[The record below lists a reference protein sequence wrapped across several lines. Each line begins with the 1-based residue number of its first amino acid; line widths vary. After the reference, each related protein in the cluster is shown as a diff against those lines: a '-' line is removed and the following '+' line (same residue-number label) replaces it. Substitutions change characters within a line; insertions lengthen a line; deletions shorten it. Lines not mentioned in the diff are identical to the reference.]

1 MTPPQ
6 RMIQTFRVPVV
17 RATAAV
23 LLSFSGARA
32 TETDIIAQFCPG
44 VTLDGM
50 LDEYSCGRFLT
61 ITDESSPEGGVD
73 ITATVVWDEDNLYLP
88 FQMGDTY
95 LNAHAEKDDDTLAL
109 RDDCFQ
115 IFIDPDNSRDH
126 AMGSGDFRIIIT
138 VLDYVLDGSGW
149 DNWEWDGNVAHALF
163 RIATVNENEDVD
175 QGGSFVELAVP
186 WTSLGVTPS
195 EGMEMGMLFGFTDLD
210 AEGTPYR
217 GNHLS
222 LDDPNRP
229 DQWARVELRGG
240 DTGRRTHA
248 PRKRAHEGSNG
259 SSYSRAVTVINAKAV
274 RRSGCEL
281 FSISGASIPVGVR
294 LITPDQ
300 YHGPD
305 FRMLLLRKGNSGI
318 ATLPR

>member
-1 MTPPQ
+1 MIPLR

-17 RATAAV
+17 RVTAAV
-23 LLSFSGARA
+23 LLTSSGARA

-61 ITDESSPEGGVD
+61 IADESSPEGGVD
-73 ITATVVWDEDNLYLP
+73 IAVTVVWDADNLYIP

-95 LNAHAEKDDDTLAL
+95 LNAHADEDDDPSAVN
-109 RDDCFQ
+109 DDCFEV
-115 IFIDPDNSRDH
+115 FIDPDNSRDP

-138 VLDYVLDGSGW
+138 VLEYVLDGSGW

-195 EGMEMGMLFGFTDLD
+195 DGMEMGMLFGFTDLD

-229 DQWARVELRGG
+229 DQWARVELRSG
-240 DTGRRTHA
+240 DTGRRTHD
-248 PRKRAHEGSNG
+248 PRERTYELSNG
-259 SSYSRAVTVINAKAV
+259 SSYSRALTLTSASAV
-274 RRSGCEL
+274 PQSGCEV
-281 FSISGASIPVGVR
+281 FSISGAHIPLGVQA
-294 LITPDQ
+294 LKPDRNC
-300 YHGPD
+300 GAD
-305 FRMLLLRKGNSGI
+305 FRMLLLKEG
-318 ATLPR
+318 PVE